1 MKKVALVSRVKWGLE
16 ALKTMLGFRPNLDIQ
31 AVFTLP
37 ESESRRHSNH
47 VLFDEICYRNGIAL
61 IETLNI
67 NDEVNRIST
76 MGLDYLFVF
85 GWSQLITKA
94 VIDSPLCGCIGT
106 HPARLPLGR
115 GRAPVTW
122 QLIKGYNKS
131 ALTFFFIDEGTDN
144 GDIIIQ
150 RTIPLTLEDT
160 AKTFY
165 DKIIRVGK
173 QCLEE
178 MIPLL
183 LQDKLPRKSQDH
195 SLATYLPRRKPEDGI
210 IDWNKSSFELYN
222 WIRGLTRPFPGAFTL
237 VKGAKMYV
245 WSAKVES
252 YVETGESIGL
262 VKGTDEDGLLVTTG
276 KGGLYLTSIQFEG
289 EEEITDPE
297 DERMVR
303 LVGSRLGLTTGL

>member
-1 MKKVALVSRVKWGLE
+1 MKRVALVSRVKWGFE
-16 ALKTMLGFRPNLDIQ
+16 ALKTMLDFRPNLDIQ
-31 AVFTLP
+31 AVFVLP
-37 ESESRRHSNH
+37 ESESIRHSNH
-47 VLFDEICYRNGIAL
+47 VLFDEICHRNDIAL

-67 NDEVNRIST
+67 NDEANRIRT
-76 MGLDYLFVF
+76 MRLDYLFVF
-85 GWSQLITKA
+85 GWSQLIAKE
-94 VIDSPLCGCIGT
+94 VIEAPLCGSIGT
-106 HPARLPLGR
+106 HPARLPTDR

-131 ALTFFFIDEGTDN
+131 ALTFFYIDKGADS

-150 RTIPLTLEDT
+150 HTIPLTLEDT

-165 DKIIRVGK
+165 DKIILTGK

-195 SLATYLPRRKPEDGI
+195 SFATYLPRRTPEDGI

-222 WIRGLTRPFPGAFTL
+222 WIRGLTRPFPGAFTI

-252 YVETGESIGL
+252 YVETGDPIGL
-262 VKGTDEDGLLVTTG
+262 VKGADEDGLLVATG

-303 LVGSRLGLTTGL
+303 LVGSRLGITTNL